1 MLIPAPKMQVLFKQ
15 REPAFVLFF
24 KQSTPPLRLLLQ
36 HLLHALVA
44 ESITSVADPSSHSLL
59 QNITGARDDSNKFD
73 RILEPK
79 AVLNVLCCI
88 ENTNRTS

>member
-44 ESITSVADPSSHSLL
+44 ERIESVTDPSSHSLANIRRL
-59 QNITGARDDSNKFD
+59 QISRARDDRYDFNI
-73 RILEPK
+73 IL
-79 AVLNVLCCI
+79 VLN
-88 ENTNRTS
+88 TA